1 MLNTDV
7 ENSTE
12 KTVGKKT
19 REELGNLSVIFWQD
33 QYFVENNE
41 AESSL
46 VEENKYRNYYR
57 GFTELRFPYYAKYGN
72 REYLESLMNTYSTSG
87 SIKSAS
93 YGQPFD
99 SNKFRYFVWSEYYIH
114 FTANITDI
122 TETYPDLML
131 VLEFY
136 VDVKLYQEEA
146 DRKEEILLRH
156 LDWNAKWLDWWQR
169 EKQTSETLTQT
180 GNVSVI
186 RKYDTKMKLK
196 GYQ

>member
-1 MLNTDV
+1 MDV
-7 ENSTE
+7 ENSKE
-12 KTVGKKT
+12 KTVDNKK

-41 AESSL
+41 VESAL
-46 VEENKYRNYYR
+46 VEENKYRDYYQ
-57 GFTELRFPYYAKYGN
+57 GFTELRFPYYEKFGD
-72 REYLESLMNTYSTSG
+72 REYLESLMQTYSTSG
-87 SIKSAS
+87 SVKTPW

-99 SNKFRYFVWSEYYIH
+99 SNKFRYSVWSEYHID
-114 FTANITDI
+114 FTVNITNI